1 MTQLIHTT
9 VGRTFAN
16 EELARRDYAE
26 RTWKETGTCTSFDP
40 DDPELL
46 AKLLAVGYA
55 EYIPPPPYVPT
66 MAERQAQVW
75 EQIKAHREQ
84 RRAGGVYVQN
94 HWYHSDSDSKLQF
107 VELRTNADKVLAAG
121 GTAETILQANI
132 PGVGLVDITWKPV
145 ESFVR
150 VSMTAGLALAIVEAI
165 TVAEMIN
172 FNTADTHRLAMI
184 AASNLLTSDPGY
196 IAPEVYDYSTGWT
209 GSYSA

>member
-1 MTQLIHTT
+1 
-9 VGRTFAN
+9 
-16 EELARRDYAE
+16 
-26 RTWKETGTCTSFDP
+26 
-40 DDPELL
+40 
-46 AKLLAVGYA
+46 
-55 EYIPPPPYVPT
+55 
-66 MAERQAQVW
+66 
-75 EQIKAHREQ
+75 
-84 RRAGGVYVQN
+84 VQN

-107 VELRTNADKVLAAG
+107 VELKANAEKVLAAG

-145 ESFVR
+145 ESFAR

-196 IAPEVYDYSTGWT
+196 IAPEAYDYSTDWT